1 MLTIAPQSDAT
12 PTGSFVT
19 RALST
24 TDTSCEKVCDKTDIA
39 PPPPTSTNKKAEDCL
54 STVVSRYLA
63 AYLEEHKDHLPVG
76 QLYALVMGEVE
87 KSLLKETL
95 TITDGNQKK
104 ASEILGIN
112 RNTLRKKMADEG

>member
-1 MLTIAPQSDAT
+1 MLTITPQTDTA

-19 RALST
+19 RALSI
-24 TDTSCEKVCDKTDIA
+24 TDIPVENTCIKEEDQSA
-39 PPPPTSTNKKAEDCL
+39 VKQKKKTEECL

-63 AYLEEHKDHLPVG
+63 AYLKEHQDHLPVG

-87 KSLLKETL
+87 KVLLKETL
-95 TITDGNQKK
+95 AITDGNQKK

-112 RNTLRKKMADEG
+112 RNTLRKKNGG